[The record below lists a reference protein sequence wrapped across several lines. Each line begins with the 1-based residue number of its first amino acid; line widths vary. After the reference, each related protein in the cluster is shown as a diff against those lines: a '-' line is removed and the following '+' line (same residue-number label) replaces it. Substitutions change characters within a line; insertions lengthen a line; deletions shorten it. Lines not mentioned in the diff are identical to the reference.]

1 MIERYSFG
9 SMTISGKRY
18 TSDLKIINGRIFP
31 NWRRKKGHSVAADE
45 VTDIL
50 NAKPDYLIIGSGK
63 FGLMKISD
71 QVRNYMS
78 DCGIQV
84 IVEPSKTAMKT
95 YNQMCAA
102 GKNVAGAFHLSC

>member
-1 MIERYSFG
+1 MIEQYSFG

-18 TSDLKIINGRIFP
+18 TSDLKIINGQVFP
-31 NWRRKKGHSVAADE
+31 DWWRKNGHSVAVDD

-50 NAKPDYLIIGSGK
+50 NAKPDYLITGSGK
-63 FGLMKISD
+63 FGLMKICD
-71 QVRNYMS
+71 QLREHLS

-95 YNQMCAA
+95 YNQMYAD
-102 GKNVAGAFHLSC
+102 GKNIAGAFHLSC